1 MVYSLTSIRSSPSP
15 YLLVRPSSLNS
26 LLKIALLSLT
36 YPPSL
41 PTLYPHLGLIFFV
54 ELIAIIL
61 IAYVFM
67 VHLSPTEYKLLGA
80 SEFCLFGS
88 LLGSQK
94 LTQTSA

>member
-1 MVYSLTSIRSSPSP
+1 
-15 YLLVRPSSLNS
+15 
-26 LLKIALLSLT
+26 
-36 YPPSL
+36 
-41 PTLYPHLGLIFFV
+41 V